1 MKIILLKDIRGL
13 GKKHEIKEVS
23 EGYARNFLL
32 SKNLALQ
39 ATPENLAKRNQ
50 WIKEE
55 VKELNKI
62 KQIAEKLSKEKIEF
76 KIRAGEKGEVFGSVT
91 KDDIKK
97 ELSKRGYE
105 VLGMDGPKF
114 LRGENAKKYK
124 PVTFFSVIV
133 NILDPFY
140 RSFPSRSFNLLAYKH
155 LKS

>member
-62 KQIAEKLSKEKIEF
+62 KQIAEKLSNEKSEF

-105 VLGMDGPKF
+105 VLQVG
-114 LRGENAKKYK
+114 
-124 PVTFFSVIV
+124 
-133 NILDPFY
+133 LDRPIKNLGDHEVAVSWKLGVK
-140 RSFPSRSFNLLAYKH
+140 SFTTIKLIPS
-155 LKS
+155 